1 VLGVSLRCS
10 AGGCGLH
17 RLVAEAIAG
26 TPGSCSHGALGR
38 PRAEQRGVCVRVR
51 VSGGEPA
58 VFCSTG
64 NAHLFTEG
72 ILEALWRHR
81 PNRMCRTIST
91 KCDSFH

>member
-38 PRAEQRGVCVRVR
+38 PRAEQRGMCVRVR
-51 VSGGEPA
+51 VYVCVCVCVWGRARG
-58 VFCSTG
+58 V
-64 NAHLFTEG
+64 LQY
-72 ILEALWRHR
+72 W
-81 PNRMCRTIST
+81 
-91 KCDSFH
+91 